1 MRTRFVPP
9 VRGGLTVTQQ
19 YRGNTESNTNKYGP
33 ENLNK
38 YGPGNLDTNVLVSL
52 FIMSSEKGCTNP
64 RKGIYKI
71 RPLVFPNFSRNEGD
85 SKSNEL

>member
-1 MRTRFVPP
+1 MMRTRFVPP

-38 YGPGNLDTNVLVSL
+38 YGPGNLDTNVRGQSVHNVL
-52 FIMSSEKGCTNP
+52 
-64 RKGIYKI
+64 R
-71 RPLVFPNFSRNEGD
+71 EGMH
-85 SKSNEL
+85 KPTKRYL